1 MTNVRFVDRLINM
14 NGLENIH
21 FTLPNGATLS
31 IAEVFG
37 NKEIAVIGTDREFVS
52 AFEWCSPHNDDDTI
66 VRLSGETD
74 ELMEIIAR
82 ADAWAMNEQRRRYAE
97 ALDQAL

>member
-1 MTNVRFVDRLINM
+1 MIN
-14 NGLENIH
+14 NIH
-21 FTLPNGATLS
+21 FALPNGATLS

-37 NKEIAVIGTDREFVS
+37 EKEIAVIGTDREFVS

-66 VRLSGETD
+66 VRLSGD
-74 ELMEIIAR
+74 IDDLMEIIAR
-82 ADAWAMNEQRRRYAE
+82 ASAWATKDVTRRYAE

>member
-1 MTNVRFVDRLINM
+1 MTNDGFIGRLTTM
-14 NGLENIH
+14 NVNNIH

-37 NKEIAVIGTDREFVS
+37 NKEVAVIGTDREFVS
-52 AFEWCSPHNDDDTI
+52 ALEWCSPHNDDDTI

-74 ELMEIIAR
+74 DLMEILAR
-82 ADAWAMNEQRRRYAE
+82 ASAWAMKDKSRRYAE

>member
-1 MTNVRFVDRLINM
+1 MNVN
-14 NGLENIH
+14 NIH

-52 AFEWCSPHNDDDTI
+52 AFEWCSPHNDDETI
-66 VRLSGETD
+66 VRLSGD
-74 ELMEIIAR
+74 ADDLMEILAR
-82 ADAWAMNEQRRRYAE
+82 ASAWAMKDKNRRYAE

>member
-1 MTNVRFVDRLINM
+1 M
-14 NGLENIH
+14 NELNNIH

-37 NKEIAVIGTDREFVS
+37 NKEIAVIGTDGEFVS
-52 AFEWCSPHNDDDTI
+52 AFEWCSPHNDDETI

-74 ELMEIIAR
+74 DLMEILAR
-82 ADAWAMNEQRRRYAE
+82 ASAWAMKDKSRRYAE